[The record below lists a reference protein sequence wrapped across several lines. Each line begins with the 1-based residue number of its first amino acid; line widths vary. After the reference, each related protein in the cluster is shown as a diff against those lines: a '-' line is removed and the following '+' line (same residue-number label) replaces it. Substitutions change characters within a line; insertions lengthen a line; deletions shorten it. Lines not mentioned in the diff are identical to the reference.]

1 MASQSSVNTEA
12 VLGNFFQ
19 RVKYS
24 AKHKNVAKKIKSF
37 TPSQEILSS
46 QFVPSLSAGAGI
58 RTTYPVLRP
67 INSPGSVRHK
77 LKPVQQQSYNS
88 NSFGTPQQTR
98 SKVTLSEP
106 EIIKIRPVNKIKMN
120 EVRIT
125 SRPLAT
131 DSASLNNLN
140 QYQARIS
147 STTLTS
153 DIVSLTATLLSL

>member
-1 MASQSSVNTEA
+1 MMAAQSSMNSEV

-24 AKHKNVAKKIKSF
+24 AKHKKNAAKKIKSF
-37 TPSQEILSS
+37 TPSQKILSS
-46 QFVPSLSAGAGI
+46 QFVPSLSAAGI
-58 RTTYPVLRP
+58 RTKHPVLRP
-67 INSPGSVRHK
+67 INSPGNVRNK

-88 NSFGTPQQTR
+88 NNFGTPQHSR

-106 EIIKIRPVNKIKMN
+106 EIIKIKPVTKIKTD

-131 DSASLNNLN
+131 DSLSLNNLN
-140 QYQARIS
+140 QYQA
-147 STTLTS
+147 
-153 DIVSLTATLLSL
+153 